1 MTVNDNA
8 ILPDQAQRISKKHA
22 WAGFDAD
29 GELCCLFGGAELVV
43 WARKDTRSS
52 VATASLPYPV
62 SHAVASIVAVQ
73 VDYQQTWITNVKLL
87 FSILQTM
94 PFAGGTC
101 NGCSMHFRRQCVRV
115 AAPGQRQRTFTSSDQ
130 PGSDLPGQ
138 RALTYSGL
146 MCCVWDSRRQAV
158 QG

>member
-1 MTVNDNA
+1 MSLYVSSMTVNDSA
-8 ILPDQAQRISKKHA
+8 VIPDQAQRISKKHA

-73 VDYQQTWITNVKLL
+73 VDLSTNLDHKREVTLQCYTHNAFRRWDLRRLL
-87 FSILQTM
+87 YALQTAM
-94 PFAGGTC
+94 CPCG
-101 NGCSMHFRRQCVRV
+101 
-115 AAPGQRQRTFTSSDQ
+115 RTWATTANLCKL
-130 PGSDLPGQ
+130 GSA
-138 RALTYSGL
+138 RK
-146 MCCVWDSRRQAV
+146 
-158 QG
+158 